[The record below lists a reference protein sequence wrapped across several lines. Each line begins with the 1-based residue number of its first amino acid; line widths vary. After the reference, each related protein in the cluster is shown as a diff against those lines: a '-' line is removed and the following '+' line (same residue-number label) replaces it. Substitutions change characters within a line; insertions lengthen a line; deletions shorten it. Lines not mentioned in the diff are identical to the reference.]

1 MTAEL
6 GFKGLIE
13 EDESNR
19 NIVFD
24 GEMSK
29 VDEFKKIKKPSG
41 LQGSGGSDAKPKKSL
56 EEG

>member
-1 MTAEL
+1 MTAQL

-19 NIVFD
+19 VIVFD

-29 VDEFKKIKKPSG
+29 VDEFKKIKKPPG
-41 LQGSGGSDAKPKKSL
+41 M
-56 EEG
+56 

>member
-19 NIVFD
+19 VIVFD

-41 LQGSGGSDAKPKKSL
+41 L
-56 EEG
+56 